1 MADKIKGGNVEI
13 DDTIEINDVLLVG
26 SRVHSTFGRP
36 YVPGAKVIATVETTA
51 AWPFLTSFCD
61 LLREKRVVLWD
72 YLAPRSCDL
81 LCGSQDRTR
90 VKNQKVSE

>member
-36 YVPGAKVIATVETTA
+36 YVPGAKVIATVEE
-51 AWPFLTSFCD
+51 LTKDKKVVVMKFRRRKNSKRRKGHRRE
-61 LLREKRVVLWD
+61 LTVLRITDIIEGEGTE
-72 YLAPRSCDL
+72 SN
-81 LCGSQDRTR
+81 S
-90 VKNQKVSE
+90 S

>member
-36 YVPGAKVIATVETTA
+36 YVPGAKVIATVEE
-51 AWPFLTSFCD
+51 LTKDKKVVVMKFRRRKSSKRTKGHRRE
-61 LLREKRVVLWD
+61 LTVLRITDIIEGEGTE
-72 YLAPRSCDL
+72 SN
-81 LCGSQDRTR
+81 S
-90 VKNQKVSE
+90 S

>member
-36 YVPGAKVIATVETTA
+36 YVPGAKVIATVEE
-51 AWPFLTSFCD
+51 LTKDKKVVVMKFRRRKNSKRTKGHRRE
-61 LLREKRVVLWD
+61 LTVLRITDIIEGEGTE
-72 YLAPRSCDL
+72 SN
-81 LCGSQDRTR
+81 S
-90 VKNQKVSE
+90 S

>member
-36 YVPGAKVIATVETTA
+36 YIPGAKVIATVEE
-51 AWPFLTSFCD
+51 LTKDKKVVVMKFRRRKNSKRTKGHRRE
-61 LLREKRVVLWD
+61 LTVLRITDIIEGEGTE
-72 YLAPRSCDL
+72 SN
-81 LCGSQDRTR
+81 S
-90 VKNQKVSE
+90 S